1 MIAGTWRHEAA
12 TQATRDAYDAVRE
25 ATEYALKAA
34 TDTAQQTAIRDA
46 ARYARAGLDGI
57 ARALTNDWNKEGMT
71 P

>member
-1 MIAGTWRHEAA
+1 MTEPNWRHEAA

-34 TDTAQQTAIRDA
+34 HTPQQHDAIRDA